1 MPEAPLVSIV
11 IPVYNGA
18 DFLREAIDSALA
30 QTFPDVEVIVV
41 DDGSDD
47 GGETAAVARSFG
59 DRIRYFRQENGGVAS
74 ALNAGIREM
83 RGRYFSWLSHDDVYL
98 PGKIASQ
105 VAEISRQ
112 PGETALYA
120 DYYRVDAAGKRVGRF
135 RGADLPRLPI
145 RQALVA
151 DAPVNGCTVM
161 APKALIERTGGFDER
176 LRATQDTDLW
186 FRMASS
192 CRFLHMPEA
201 VLLSRVHPGQ
211 GTRAMAGVCLEEG
224 NDLHIRLLEA
234 LASEPGLPAPQFGRF
249 LLYAAVRLAQRGYAD
264 ASGRALAM
272 HLDRACAGRGVAG
285 AFRRASALL
294 FTRVL
299 DRRPFRGLV
308 ASLLGSCA
316 SSS

>member
-1 MPEAPLVSIV
+1 MPPLVSIV

-41 DDGSDD
+41 DDGSSD
-47 GGETAAVARSFG
+47 GGKTATVARSFG
-59 DRIRYFRQENGGVAS
+59 DRIRYLRKENGGVAS
-74 ALNAGIREM
+74 ALNLGLREM
-83 RGRYFSWLSHDDVYL
+83 RGGLFSWLSHDDVYL
-98 PGKIASQ
+98 PGKISSQ

-112 PGETALYA
+112 PAETVLYA
-120 DYYRVDAAGKRVGRF
+120 DYFRVDSAGKRVGRF
-135 RGADLPRLPI
+135 RGADLPRLPF

-161 APKALIERTGGFDER
+161 APKALIERVGGFDER

-192 CRFLHMPEA
+192 CRFVHMPEA

-211 GTRAMAGVCLEEG
+211 GTRAMPGVCLAEG
-224 NDLHIRLLEA
+224 NDLHIRLLES
-234 LASEPGLPAPQFGRF
+234 LASEPGSSAPPFGRF
-249 LLYAAVRLAQRGYAD
+249 LLYAAVRLAQRGYAS
-264 ASGRALAM
+264 ASDRALAM
-272 HLDRACAGRGVAG
+272 HLERACAGRGAAG
-285 AFRRASALL
+285 AFRRTSAR
-294 FTRVL
+294 FITRVL
-299 DRRPFRGLV
+299 DRRPFRRLV